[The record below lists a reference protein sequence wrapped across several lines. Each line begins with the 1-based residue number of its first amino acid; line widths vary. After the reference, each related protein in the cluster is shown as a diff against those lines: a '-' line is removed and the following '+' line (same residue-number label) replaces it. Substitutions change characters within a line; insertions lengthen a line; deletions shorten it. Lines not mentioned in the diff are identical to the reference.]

1 MVVSA
6 LAFVNARLIDPASG
20 LDRMGSLL
28 VEDREIAAIDGQ
40 APADA
45 ETIDCEGRVL
55 APALVDAGVF
65 KADAAACLAG
75 GIARV
80 LLMPDQSPPLDDPA
94 LIERAQRIG
103 KPQVWVHPLAAATRG
118 LEGTELAEIGLMKL
132 AGAAGVATGR
142 RSIADSGVMYR
153 LMQYATAFD
162 LVVVT
167 HAEDAGLAGDAVATA
182 GEFATRLGL
191 SSAPAFAEALAVARD
206 VRLAEATGA
215 RLHIRQI
222 TTGESVDIVRRAKG
236 RGVRVTC
243 GVTPAHLLLSD
254 QATLGYR
261 TFARLSPPLRSQ
273 ADREALLEG
282 LADSTID
289 VIASGHDPRTQE
301 DKRLP
306 FADAAP
312 GMVGAETLLA
322 LALVPVHEGRL
333 PLPGLLARLT
343 SNPAT
348 LFGLPGGRLAPGGP
362 ADLVLFDPSSPWRI
376 DADRFAAASDNSPF
390 DGLPVQG
397 RVLMTVKGGEVF
409 RA

>member
-1 MVVSA
+1 MNV
-6 LAFVNARLIDPASG
+6 LAFTNARLIDPESG
-20 LDRMGSLL
+20 LDRIGALI
-28 VEDREIAAIDGQ
+28 VEDRQILSIDGPVPQ
-40 APADA
+40 GA
-45 ETIDCEGRVL
+45 ENIDCAGRVL
-55 APALVDAGVF
+55 APALIDAGVF

-94 LIERAQRIG
+94 VVERAQRIG
-103 KPQVWVHPLAAATRG
+103 KPHVWVHPLAAATRG
-118 LEGTELAEIGLMKL
+118 LGGTELAEIGLMKL
-132 AGAAGVATGR
+132 AGAVGVATGR
-142 RSIADSGVMYR
+142 GWIGDSGVMHR

-167 HAEDAGLAGDAVATA
+167 HAEDHSLTGDAAATA

-191 SSAPAFAEALAVARD
+191 PSAPAFAEALAVARD
-206 VRLAEATGA
+206 VRLAAATGA
-215 RLHIRQI
+215 RLHIRQV
-222 TTGESVDIVRRAKG
+222 TTAESLDIIRRAKA

-243 GVTPAHLLLSD
+243 GVTPAHMLLND

-261 TFARLSPPLRSQ
+261 SFARLSPPLRIE
-273 ADREALLEG
+273 ADRLAILDALVDG
-282 LADSTID
+282 TID

-322 LALVPVHEGRL
+322 LALGVVHDGRMAL
-333 PLPGLLARLT
+333 PSLLARLT
-343 SNPAT
+343 SAPAR
-348 LFGLPGGRLAPGGP
+348 LFGLPGGRLAPGEP
-362 ADLVLFDPSSPWRI
+362 ADLVVFDPDSPWRI
-376 DADRFAAASDNSPF
+376 DADRFVASSDNTPF

-397 RVLMTVKGGEVF
+397 RVAMTVKGGEIF
-409 RA
+409 RR